1 MRKRLK
7 LYSSVQAATQ
17 PDTAD
22 ASAILFQLLAQA
34 PRKAYELALIIKS
47 AHWFVFGKGFLS
59 IHEYLDTLF
68 ENAVNDADY
77 FGELAAELNLGIE
90 PLFGKVMNKSDS
102 VKPATEA
109 VGMTECT
116 LMVSAAIAE
125 YLEFLATTGEN
136 IPQQDIRAEF
146 DPINRF
152 WKKAHSFF
160 LAGELGGVK

>member
-1 MRKRLK
+1 MQ
-7 LYSSVQAATQ
+7 SSAAPIAFPT
-17 PDTAD
+17 
-22 ASAILFQLLAQA
+22 LAQA
-34 PRKAYELALIIKS
+34 PRKAYELALLIKS

-77 FGELAAELNLGIE
+77 FGELAAELKCNIE
-90 PLFGKVMNKSDS
+90 PLFGQNLNKSDS
-102 VKPATEA
+102 VQPATKSLG
-109 VGMTECT
+109 VTECM

-125 YLEFLATTGEN
+125 YLEFLAITYEN

-146 DPINRF
+146 DTINRF